1 MTISDI
7 IEAKQRILA
16 RYETPEYI
24 SKERLRRKTLE
35 EIERDSLL
43 KDIGMTDLLSEL
55 LSMELAAQKATTPVN
70 IEEKE

>member
-16 RYETPEYI
+16 RYETPEHI

-43 KDIGMTDLLSEL
+43 KDMGMTDLLSEL
-55 LSMELAAQKATTPVN
+55 LSIEIGRQKATSPVN